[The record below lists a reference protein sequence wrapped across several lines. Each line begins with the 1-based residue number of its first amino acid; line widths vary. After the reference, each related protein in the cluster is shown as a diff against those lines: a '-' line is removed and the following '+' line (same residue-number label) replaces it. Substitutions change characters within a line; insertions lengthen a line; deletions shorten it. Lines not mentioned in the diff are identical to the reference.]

1 MNYIEPRKDVIKLA
15 ILVMESLID
24 TKVKEKFLMSLI
36 KPEITILEKSELI
49 DIEEL
54 ENRFRNN

>member
-24 TKVKEKFLMSLI
+24 TKVKEKFLMSI
-36 KPEITILEKSELI
+36 IHQHITIMEKNEPI
-49 DIEEL
+49 DLEEL
-54 ENRFRNN
+54 ERKYRNN

>member
-1 MNYIEPRKDVIKLA
+1 VNYIEPRKDVIKLA